1 MQKIGFNEALDAIL
15 ETHPGY
21 DREAYLFLRDALEF
35 SVEKLKKSKGEG
47 SRHVNASQLLDGV
60 REHALQQFGPM
71 VPTVFEFWGVRSC
84 EDIGH
89 MVYHLIE
96 VGIFGKTQEDTLD
109 DFRQGYD
116 FHAAFVQPFLSSEE
130 VPAPSPTA

>member
-60 REHALQQFGPM
+60 REHALQEFGPM
-71 VPTVFEFWGVRSC
+71 VPTVFEFWGVHSC
-84 EDIGH
+84 GDIGH

-96 VGIFGKTQEDTLD
+96 AGIFGKTEEDTLD

-116 FHAAFVQPFLSSEE
+116 FHSAFVQPFLPADG
-130 VPAPSPTA
+130 VPAPSSAS

>member
-47 SRHVNASQLLDGV
+47 SRHVNASQLLEGV

-71 VPTVFEFWGVRSC
+71 VPTVFEFWGVHSC

-96 VGIFGKTQEDTLD
+96 AGIFGKTQEDTLE

-116 FHAAFVQPFLSSEE
+116 FHAAFVQPFLPSEP
-130 VPAPSPTA
+130 VPAPSSAS